1 MTDQSSEPLIG
12 TAQRIVLLIMAVA
25 LAVALLLLRGG
36 MDNQSPME
44 QLARRSIAP
53 DVALSNGRP
62 TILEFYADWCQACR
76 EMAPAMLSLEQ
87 NTRQQLDIVLVNV
100 DNPRWSD
107 LVDDYDV
114 NGIPQLNFFSADGE
128 ARGRSIGVRRP
139 EELNALGAAL
149 IRGTELPQFAGIG
162 SLSSVNDTT
171 SQRAA
176 VTGPR
181 SHG

>member
-1 MTDQSSEPLIG
+1 M
-12 TAQRIVLLIMAVA
+12 
-25 LAVALLLLRGG
+25 
-36 MDNQSPME
+36 
-44 QLARRSIAP
+44 
-53 DVALSNGRP
+53 
-62 TILEFYADWCQACR
+62 
-76 EMAPAMLSLEQ
+76 
-87 NTRQQLDIVLVNV
+87 
-100 DNPRWSD
+100 
-107 LVDDYDV
+107 
-114 NGIPQLNFFSADGE
+114 
-128 ARGRSIGVRRP
+128 RRP

>member
-36 MDNQSPME
+36 MDSQSPME

-114 NGIPQLNFFSADGE
+114 NGILNSISSLPMEKPEAAPSACD
-128 ARGRSIGVRRP
+128 ARRS
-139 EELNALGAAL
+139 
-149 IRGTELPQFAGIG
+149 
-162 SLSSVNDTT
+162 
-171 SQRAA
+171 
-176 VTGPR
+176 
-181 SHG
+181 